1 MQFHHSSQ
9 TGRSE
14 QGFTLTEILIAV
26 VIMTMIVV
34 TCFAAITFNRVAHMK
49 AKEEA
54 IALDFLMHY
63 VETVK
68 ALPFDGVR
76 SGAAISPLYDGGG
89 GAANIRIPP
98 NSNWVSVNTSD
109 YQVFHPDLIWLLNRR
124 PELQAVLTTET
135 VAGQARSKHLRVT
148 FRSDPPLG
156 LGSRLSVAL
165 DTVRSRSL

>member
-1 MQFHHSSQ
+1 MRFRHSSHA
-9 TGRSE
+9 GRT
-14 QGFTLTEILIAV
+14 QQAFTLTEIMIAV

-68 ALPFDGVR
+68 ALPFDDLRPGV
-76 SGAAISPLYDGGG
+76 AISPLFDGGG
-89 GAANIRIPP
+89 GAPNIRIPL
-98 NSNWVSVNTSD
+98 NATWVSVSSAD
-109 YQVFHPDLIWLLNRR
+109 YQVFHPDLIWLTGRR
-124 PELQAVLTTET
+124 PELQAILTPE
-135 VAGQARSKHLRVT
+135 VVGGLERSKHLHVT

-156 LGSRLSVAL
+156 LGSRLNVAL
-165 DTVRSRSL
+165 DTVRAQSL